1 MIKQSL
7 FKQYAFIVIIGLL
20 CSGIMTIVL
29 TAGLLKGVEQKS
41 LDFRFLC
48 RGAIPIN
55 DKITII
61 GTDDEALEKIKDPFI
76 FWSPYFAEVIKAVAK
91 GGARVIGL
99 DFLQTIALKKKS
111 MEKTSMVLW
120 QMHLWRQKT

>member
-1 MIKQSL
+1 MIRQFL
-7 FKQYAFIVIIGLL
+7 FKQYIIIIIIGLL

-29 TAGLLKGVEQKS
+29 TTDILKGVEQKS

-48 RGAIPIN
+48 RGTVPIN
-55 DKITII
+55 DKIIII

-111 MEKTSMVLW
+111 MVKTLMVSW
-120 QMHLWRQKT
+120 RMHLWRQRT